1 LAGTTMIAFQVLAAA
16 AIMASL
22 CIMMINDVRRHG

>member
-1 LAGTTMIAFQVLAAA
+1 MIAFQILAAA

-22 CIMMINDVRRHG
+22 CIMMFNDVRRHG